1 MNTAVTTETTSL
13 ANERFG
19 FTMFVSICLHV
30 ALILGVGFG
39 ILEQASSSTSLEI
52 TLAQYRS
59 QEAPENA
66 DFLAQENQ
74 QGSGSLEEKAAPS
87 TPVQSRF
94 NDDTIQ
100 DVSPFTESIPEQPR
114 MEDQVI
120 ATNAEATDIAS
131 EDTVEEIPEEVP
143 DQPVENLTEAEFN
156 DRLASLQ
163 AQLDIRRQEYAKR
176 PRRYT
181 ISSASTQKA
190 RDILYLDNW
199 RKKVEAIGNLN
210 YPAQASA
217 QGIYGNLRLLVSLRA
232 DGTVANV
239 RVLSSSGHRIL
250 DESAIRIVHLAAP
263 YAPFP
268 PDMRKEADI
277 LDIIRTWQFQRN
289 NTLRSF

>member
-1 MNTAVTTETTSL
+1 MNTAVATETKSL
-13 ANERFG
+13 SSERFG

-30 ALILGVGFG
+30 AFILGIGFG
-39 ILEQASSSTSLEI
+39 ILEQANSSTSLEI

-59 QEAPENA
+59 QEAPEEA

-74 QGSGSLEEKAAPS
+74 QGSGSQEEKAAPS

-94 NDDTIQ
+94 SDDTIQ
-100 DVSPFTESIPEQPR
+100 EVSPFIVNTPEQPLVQ
-114 MEDQVI
+114 DQVI
-120 ATNAEATDIAS
+120 TTVAESQDRVS
-131 EDTVEEIPEEVP
+131 EDTIEDRPVDVP
-143 DQPVENLTEAEFN
+143 DQPLENLSDTEFN
-156 DRLASLQ
+156 NRLASLQ

-190 RDILYLDNW
+190 RDILYLENW

-210 YPAQASA
+210 YPAQASS
-217 QGIYGNLRLLVSLRA
+217 QGIYGNLRLLVSLRSDGSVA
-232 DGTVANV
+232 DI

-250 DESAIRIVHLAAP
+250 DESAIRIVHIAAP
-263 YAPFP
+263 YDPFP
-268 PDMRKEADI
+268 PDMRKEVDL

>member
-1 MNTAVTTETTSL
+1 MNTAVATETKSL
-13 ANERFG
+13 SSERFG

-30 ALILGVGFG
+30 AFILGIGFG
-39 ILEQASSSTSLEI
+39 ILEQANSSTSLEI

-59 QEAPENA
+59 QEAPEEA

-74 QGSGSLEEKAAPS
+74 QGSGSQEEKAAPS

-94 NDDTIQ
+94 SDDTIQ
-100 DVSPFTESIPEQPR
+100 EFSPFIVNTPEQPLVQ
-114 MEDQVI
+114 DQVI
-120 ATNAEATDIAS
+120 TTVAESQDRVS
-131 EDTVEEIPEEVP
+131 EDTIEDRPVDVP
-143 DQPVENLTEAEFN
+143 DQPLENLSDTEFN
-156 DRLASLQ
+156 NRLASLQ

-210 YPAQASA
+210 YPAQASS
-217 QGIYGNLRLLVSLRA
+217 QGIYGNLRLLVSLRSDGSVA
-232 DGTVANV
+232 DI

-250 DESAIRIVHLAAP
+250 DESAIRIVHIAAP
-263 YAPFP
+263 YDPFP
-268 PDMRKEADI
+268 PDMRKEVDL

>member
-1 MNTAVTTETTSL
+1 MNTAVATETKSL
-13 ANERFG
+13 SSERFG

-30 ALILGVGFG
+30 AFILGIGFG
-39 ILEQASSSTSLEI
+39 ILEQANSSTSLEI

-59 QEAPENA
+59 QEAPEEA

-74 QGSGSLEEKAAPS
+74 QGSGSQEEKAAPS

-94 NDDTIQ
+94 SDDTIQ
-100 DVSPFTESIPEQPR
+100 EVSPFIVNTPEQPLVQ
-114 MEDQVI
+114 DQVI
-120 ATNAEATDIAS
+120 TTVAESQDRVS
-131 EDTVEEIPEEVP
+131 EDTIEGRPVDVP
-143 DQPVENLTEAEFN
+143 DQPLENLSDTEFN
-156 DRLASLQ
+156 NRLASLQ

-210 YPAQASA
+210 YPAQASS
-217 QGIYGNLRLLVSLRA
+217 QGIYGNLRLLVSLRSDGSIA
-232 DGTVANV
+232 DI

-250 DESAIRIVHLAAP
+250 DESAIRIVHIAAP
-263 YAPFP
+263 YDPFP
-268 PDMRKEADI
+268 PDMRKEVDL

>member
-1 MNTAVTTETTSL
+1 MNTAVATETKSL
-13 ANERFG
+13 SSERFG

-30 ALILGVGFG
+30 AFILGIGFG
-39 ILEQASSSTSLEI
+39 ILEQANSSTSLEI

-59 QEAPENA
+59 QEAPEEA

-74 QGSGSLEEKAAPS
+74 QGSGSQEEKAAPS

-94 NDDTIQ
+94 SDDTIQ
-100 DVSPFTESIPEQPR
+100 EVSPFIVNTPEQPLVQ
-114 MEDQVI
+114 DQVI
-120 ATNAEATDIAS
+120 TTVAESQDRVS
-131 EDTVEEIPEEVP
+131 EDTIEDRPVDVP
-143 DQPVENLTEAEFN
+143 DQPLENLSDTEFN
-156 DRLASLQ
+156 NRLASLQ

-210 YPAQASA
+210 YPAQASS
-217 QGIYGNLRLLVSLRA
+217 QGIYGNLRLLVSLRSDGSIA
-232 DGTVANV
+232 DI

-250 DESAIRIVHLAAP
+250 DESAIRIVHIAAP
-263 YAPFP
+263 YDPFP
-268 PDMRKEADI
+268 PDMRKEVDL

>member
-1 MNTAVTTETTSL
+1 MNTAVATETKSL
-13 ANERFG
+13 SSERFG

-30 ALILGVGFG
+30 AFILGIGFG
-39 ILEQASSSTSLEI
+39 ILEQANSSTSLEI

-59 QEAPENA
+59 QEAPEEA

-74 QGSGSLEEKAAPS
+74 QGSGSQEEEAAPS

-94 NDDTIQ
+94 SDDTIQ
-100 DVSPFTESIPEQPR
+100 EVSPFIVNTPEQPLIQ
-114 MEDQVI
+114 DQVI
-120 ATNAEATDIAS
+120 TTVAESQDRVS
-131 EDTVEEIPEEVP
+131 EDTIEDRPVDVP
-143 DQPVENLTEAEFN
+143 DQPLENLSNTEFN
-156 DRLASLQ
+156 NRLASLQ

-190 RDILYLDNW
+190 RDILYLENW

-210 YPAQASA
+210 YPAQASS
-217 QGIYGNLRLLVSLRA
+217 QGIYGNLRLLVSLRSDGSVA
-232 DGTVANV
+232 DI

-250 DESAIRIVHLAAP
+250 DESAIRIVHIAAP
-263 YAPFP
+263 YDPFP
-268 PDMRKEADI
+268 PDMRKEVDL

>member
-1 MNTAVTTETTSL
+1 MNTAVATETKSL
-13 ANERFG
+13 SSERFG

-30 ALILGVGFG
+30 AFILGIGFG
-39 ILEQASSSTSLEI
+39 ILEQANSSTSLEI

-59 QEAPENA
+59 QEAPEEA

-74 QGSGSLEEKAAPS
+74 QGSGSQEEKAAPS

-94 NDDTIQ
+94 SDDTIQ
-100 DVSPFTESIPEQPR
+100 EVSPFIVNTPEQPLVQ
-114 MEDQVI
+114 DQVI
-120 ATNAEATDIAS
+120 TTVAESQDRVS
-131 EDTVEEIPEEVP
+131 EDTIEDRPVDVP
-143 DQPVENLTEAEFN
+143 DQPLENLSNTEFN
-156 DRLASLQ
+156 NRLASLQ

-210 YPAQASA
+210 YPAQASS
-217 QGIYGNLRLLVSLRA
+217 QGIYGNLRLLVSLRSDGSVA
-232 DGTVANV
+232 DI

-250 DESAIRIVHLAAP
+250 DESAIRIVHIAAP
-263 YAPFP
+263 YDPFP
-268 PDMRKEADI
+268 PDMRKEVDL

>member
-1 MNTAVTTETTSL
+1 MNTAVATETKSL
-13 ANERFG
+13 SSERFG

-30 ALILGVGFG
+30 AFILGIGFG
-39 ILEQASSSTSLEI
+39 ILEQANSSTSLEI

-59 QEAPENA
+59 QEAPEEA

-74 QGSGSLEEKAAPS
+74 QGSGSQEEKAAPS

-94 NDDTIQ
+94 SDDTIQ
-100 DVSPFTESIPEQPR
+100 EVSPFIVNTPEQPLVQ
-114 MEDQVI
+114 DQVI
-120 ATNAEATDIAS
+120 TTVAESQDRVS
-131 EDTVEEIPEEVP
+131 EDTIEGRPVDVP
-143 DQPVENLTEAEFN
+143 DQPLENLSDTEFN
-156 DRLASLQ
+156 NRLASLQ

-210 YPAQASA
+210 YPAQASS
-217 QGIYGNLRLLVSLRA
+217 QGIYGNLRLLVSLRSDGSVA
-232 DGTVANV
+232 DI

-250 DESAIRIVHLAAP
+250 DESAIRIVHIAAP
-263 YAPFP
+263 YDPFP
-268 PDMRKEADI
+268 PDMRKEVDL

>member
-1 MNTAVTTETTSL
+1 MNTTVTTETKSL
-13 ANERFG
+13 SSERFG

-30 ALILGVGFG
+30 AFILGVGFG
-39 ILEQASSSTSLEI
+39 ILEKANSSTSLEI

-59 QEAPENA
+59 QEAPEEA

-74 QGSGSLEEKAAPS
+74 QGSGSQEEKAAPS

-94 NDDTIQ
+94 SDDTIQ
-100 DVSPFTESIPEQPR
+100 DVSPFIENMPEQPLVQ
-114 MEDQVI
+114 DQVI
-120 ATNAEATDIAS
+120 TTVAESQDIVS
-131 EDTVEEIPEEVP
+131 EDTVEDRPVDVP
-143 DQPVENLTEAEFN
+143 DQPLENLNDSEFN
-156 DRLASLQ
+156 NRLASLQ

-210 YPAQASA
+210 YPAQASS
-217 QGIYGNLRLLVSLRA
+217 QGIYGNLRLLVSLRS
-232 DGTVANV
+232 DGSVAEI

-250 DESAIRIVHLAAP
+250 DESAIRIVHMAAP
-263 YAPFP
+263 YDPFP
-268 PDMRKEADI
+268 PDMRKEVDL

-289 NTLRSF
+289 NQFSTF

>member
-1 MNTAVTTETTSL
+1 MNTAVATETKSL
-13 ANERFG
+13 SSERFG

-30 ALILGVGFG
+30 AFILGIGFG
-39 ILEQASSSTSLEI
+39 ILEQANSSTSLEI

-59 QEAPENA
+59 QEAPEEA

-74 QGSGSLEEKAAPS
+74 QGNGSQEEKAAPS

-94 NDDTIQ
+94 SDDTIQ
-100 DVSPFTESIPEQPR
+100 EVSPFIVNTPEQPLVQ
-114 MEDQVI
+114 DQVI
-120 ATNAEATDIAS
+120 TTVAESQDRVS
-131 EDTVEEIPEEVP
+131 EDTIEDRPVDVP
-143 DQPVENLTEAEFN
+143 DQPLENLSDTEFN
-156 DRLASLQ
+156 NRLASLQ

-210 YPAQASA
+210 YPAQASS
-217 QGIYGNLRLLVSLRA
+217 QGIYGNLRLLVSLRSDGSVA
-232 DGTVANV
+232 DI

-250 DESAIRIVHLAAP
+250 DESAIRIVHIAAP
-263 YAPFP
+263 YDPFP
-268 PDMRKEADI
+268 PDMRKEVDL

>member
-1 MNTAVTTETTSL
+1 MNTAVATETKSL
-13 ANERFG
+13 SSERFG

-30 ALILGVGFG
+30 AFILGIGFG
-39 ILEQASSSTSLEI
+39 ILEQANSSTSLEI

-59 QEAPENA
+59 QEAPEEA

-74 QGSGSLEEKAAPS
+74 QGSGSQEEKAAPS

-94 NDDTIQ
+94 SDDTIQ
-100 DVSPFTESIPEQPR
+100 EVSPFIVNTPEQPLVQ
-114 MEDQVI
+114 DQVI
-120 ATNAEATDIAS
+120 TTVAESQDRVS
-131 EDTVEEIPEEVP
+131 EDTIEDRPVDVP
-143 DQPVENLTEAEFN
+143 DQPLENLSDTEFN
-156 DRLASLQ
+156 NRLASLQ

-210 YPAQASA
+210 YPAQASS
-217 QGIYGNLRLLVSLRA
+217 QGIYGNLRLLVSLRSDGSVA
-232 DGTVANV
+232 DIH
-239 RVLSSSGHRIL
+239 VLSSSGHRIL
-250 DESAIRIVHLAAP
+250 DESAIRIVHIAAP
-263 YAPFP
+263 YDPFP
-268 PDMRKEADI
+268 PDMRKEVDL

>member
-1 MNTAVTTETTSL
+1 MNTAVNTETRTM

-30 ALILGVGFG
+30 VLILGVGFG
-39 ILEQASSSTSLEI
+39 ILEQASSSTSLDI

-59 QEAPENA
+59 QEAPEEA

-74 QGSGSLEEKAAPS
+74 LGSGSEEEKAAPS

-94 NDDTIQ
+94 NDDSIQ
-100 DVSPFTESIPEQPR
+100 DVTPFVESTPEQPTVQ
-114 MEDQVI
+114 DQVI
-120 ATNAEATDIAS
+120 TTEADAREIAS
-131 EDTVEEIPEEVP
+131 EDTVEEVPQEVP
-143 DQPVENLTEAEFN
+143 DQPLENLTDSEFN
-156 DRLASLQ
+156 NRLASLQ

-181 ISSASTQKA
+181 ISSASTQRA

-210 YPAQASA
+210 YPSQASS

-232 DGTVANV
+232 DGSVADV
-239 RVLSSSGHRIL
+239 RVLSSSGYRIL
-250 DESAIRIVHLAAP
+250 DESAIRIVHMAAP
-263 YAPFP
+263 YEPFP
-268 PDMRKEADI
+268 PDMRKEVDI

-289 NTLRSF
+289 NSFSTF

>member
-1 MNTAVTTETTSL
+1 MNTAVATETKSL
-13 ANERFG
+13 SSERFG

-30 ALILGVGFG
+30 AFILGIGFG
-39 ILEQASSSTSLEI
+39 ILEQANSSTSLEI

-59 QEAPENA
+59 QEAPEEA

-74 QGSGSLEEKAAPS
+74 QGSGSQEEKAAPS

-94 NDDTIQ
+94 SDDTIQ
-100 DVSPFTESIPEQPR
+100 EVSPFIVNTPEQPLVQ
-114 MEDQVI
+114 DQVI
-120 ATNAEATDIAS
+120 TTVAESQDRVS
-131 EDTVEEIPEEVP
+131 EDTIEDKPVDVP
-143 DQPVENLTEAEFN
+143 DQPLENLSNTEFN
-156 DRLASLQ
+156 NRLASLQ

-210 YPAQASA
+210 YPAQASS
-217 QGIYGNLRLLVSLRA
+217 QGIYGNLRLLVSLRSDGSVA
-232 DGTVANV
+232 DI

-250 DESAIRIVHLAAP
+250 DESAIRIVHIAAP
-263 YAPFP
+263 YDPFP
-268 PDMRKEADI
+268 PDMRKEVDL

>member
-1 MNTAVTTETTSL
+1 M

-30 ALILGVGFG
+30 VLILGVGFG

-59 QEAPENA
+59 QEAPEDP

-74 QGSGSLEEKAAPS
+74 QGSGSQEDKAAPS

-94 NDDTIQ
+94 NDETIQ
-100 DVSPFTESIPEQPR
+100 DVSPFVETIPEPVPLQ
-114 MEDQVI
+114 DQVI
-120 ATNAEATDIAS
+120 TTEAEALEIVS
-131 EDTVEEIPEEVP
+131 EDTVEEKPAEIP
-143 DQPVENLTEAEFN
+143 DQPVENLADSEFN
-156 DRLASLQ
+156 NRLASLQ

-190 RDILYLDNW
+190 RDALYLDSW
-199 RKKVEAIGNLN
+199 RKRVEAVGNLN
-210 YPAQASA
+210 YPEQASV
-217 QGIYGNLRLLVSLRA
+217 QGIYGNLRLLVSLRS
-232 DGTVANV
+232 DGSVSDV
-239 RVLSSSGHRIL
+239 RILSSSGHRLL

-263 YAPFP
+263 FAPFP
-268 PDMRKEADI
+268 QELRQEADI

>member
-1 MNTAVTTETTSL
+1 MNTAVATETKSL
-13 ANERFG
+13 SSERFG

-30 ALILGVGFG
+30 AFILGIGFG
-39 ILEQASSSTSLEI
+39 ILEQANSSTSLEI

-59 QEAPENA
+59 QEAPEEA

-74 QGSGSLEEKAAPS
+74 QGSGSQEEKAAPS

-94 NDDTIQ
+94 SDDTIQ
-100 DVSPFTESIPEQPR
+100 EVSPFIVNTPEQPLVQ
-114 MEDQVI
+114 DQVI
-120 ATNAEATDIAS
+120 TTVAESQDRVS
-131 EDTVEEIPEEVP
+131 EDTIEDRPVDVP
-143 DQPVENLTEAEFN
+143 DQPLENLSNTEFN
-156 DRLASLQ
+156 NRLASLQ

-190 RDILYLDNW
+190 RDILYLENW

-210 YPAQASA
+210 YPAQASS
-217 QGIYGNLRLLVSLRA
+217 QGIYGNLRLLVSLRSDGSVA
-232 DGTVANV
+232 DI

-250 DESAIRIVHLAAP
+250 DESAIRIVHIAAP
-263 YAPFP
+263 YDPFP
-268 PDMRKEADI
+268 PDMRKEVDL